1 MFASLRFRRHRERL
15 YTWLIAI
22 GGILLAAGAAMV
34 ASDYARKA
42 ADESFRREVAP
53 RAAAIEGAV
62 ARHVQ
67 ITRSLAAFM
76 SGRGEASAADF
87 RSFVDVMRADV
98 AGIQALQ
105 WMPRVSEAERAA
117 FEAQADADLPGF
129 RITGPVDPWLLD
141 ESMAREHY
149 FPVRYVEP
157 LMGNERVLGQ
167 DIAAGEQ
174 EAAALS
180 KALQVHDVAATG
192 RLALIQDDGV
202 YHGVLLVAPVFN
214 GGGELRG
221 YVGALLR
228 IDVALEA
235 AFAGMPPVGLLIHV
249 TDASDPG
256 SERALHVFSDRLTV
270 LSDLLKVSTDVR
282 PKGVAAELL
291 AMHEVSVAN
300 RTWRVYMEPGPGY
313 FPPVPPVP
321 TWLAALAVLL
331 VTAIITTLL
340 LLMQKRAQLLARSSL
355 SDGLTGLANRAFCD
369 RMLLAEWERAVR
381 HGKWLSVLVID
392 VDHFAD
398 YNDQLGPLAGDDC
411 LRRIAGVLATV
422 PSRASDIPCRY
433 SGDRF
438 ALVLPETD
446 HEGARQLGERIRKAV
461 RELRLAHPGRTPE
474 PVVTISVIAAS
485 VRPRRGNQLA
495 SFVGEAVDLL
505 DMPERGDGDV
515 LLGLSAD
522 DH

>member
-15 YTWLIAI
+15 YTWLIAL
-22 GGILLAAGAAMV
+22 GGVLLAVGAAMV
-34 ASDYARKA
+34 ASDYAQKG

-53 RAAAIEGAV
+53 RAAAIEAAV

-76 SGRGEASAADF
+76 SGRAEVSAADF
-87 RSFVDVMRADV
+87 RAFVDVMRADA

-105 WMPRVSEAERAA
+105 WIPRVSGADRAA
-117 FEAQADADLPGF
+117 FEAQADLDLPGF
-129 RITGPVDPWLLD
+129 VITGPTEPWTLD
-141 ESMAREHY
+141 ESREHY
-149 FPVRYVEP
+149 FPVRFVEP
-157 LMGNERVLGQ
+157 LMGNERLLGQ
-167 DIAAGEQ
+167 DLAGGVQ
-174 EAAALS
+174 EARALAQ
-180 KALQVHDVAATG
+180 ALAQHDVTATG

-221 YVGALLR
+221 YVGTLLR

-270 LSDLLKVSTDVR
+270 LSDLLKVSTDAR
-282 PKGVAAELL
+282 PEGIAASLL
-291 AMHEVSVAN
+291 ATHDVAVAN
-300 RTWRVYMEPGPGY
+300 RTWRVYIEPGPGY

-321 TWLAALAVLL
+321 VWLAALAVLL
-331 VTAIITTLL
+331 VTGIITTLF

-381 HGKWLSVLVID
+381 HGKWFSVLVID
-392 VDHFAD
+392 IDHFAD
-398 YNDQLGPLAGDDC
+398 YNDRLGPLAGDEC
-411 LRRIAGVLATV
+411 LRRVAAVLSSV
-422 PSRASDIPCRY
+422 PSRASDIACRY

-446 HEGARQLGERIRKAV
+446 HEGARQLGERIRNAV

-474 PVVTISVIAAS
+474 PVVTISVVVAS
-485 VRPRRGNQLA
+485 ARPKRGSQPSSLMDK
-495 SFVGEAVDLL
+495 AVDLL
-505 DMPERGDGDV
+505 DMPDRGNGDV
-515 LLGLSAD
+515 LLGLSAG